1 MGQYCSE
8 LGYDQELTDTAQLI
22 ADRIHR
28 EGHLEGC
35 QPLTIVGVALY
46 MLNNRVGGPY
56 RDSQKFAEYK
66 KLDQEIADCVKKG
79 MATIKAKYEK
89 IKHLEKDLLPD
100 AWLRQDERDL
110 LR

>member
-8 LGYDQELTDTAQLI
+8 LRYSQELTDTAQLI

-35 QPLTIVGVALY
+35 QPLTIVGVALF
-46 MLNNRVGGPY
+46 MLNNRIGGPY
-56 RDSQKFAEYK
+56 RDGQKFADYK
-66 KLDQEIADCVKKG
+66 KSDQEIADCVKKG

-89 IKHLEKDLLPD
+89 IKDLEKDLLPD
-100 AWLRQDERDL
+100 AWLAAQEREL
-110 LR
+110 LK